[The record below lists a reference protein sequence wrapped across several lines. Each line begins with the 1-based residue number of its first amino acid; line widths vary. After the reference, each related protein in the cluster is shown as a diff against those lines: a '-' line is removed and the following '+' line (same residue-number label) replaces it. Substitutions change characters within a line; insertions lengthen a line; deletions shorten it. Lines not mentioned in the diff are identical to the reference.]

1 MADAFDTQAMP
12 NRLSAAEAHANAT
25 RDSLMREL
33 VTKSDFQAAMDTLLL
48 RLTLRLGAMLAI
60 GLAASFGILAIVRL

>member
-12 NRLSAAEAHANAT
+12 NRLSAAEAHAVAT

>member
-1 MADAFDTQAMP
+1 
-12 NRLSAAEAHANAT
+12 
-25 RDSLMREL
+25 MREL